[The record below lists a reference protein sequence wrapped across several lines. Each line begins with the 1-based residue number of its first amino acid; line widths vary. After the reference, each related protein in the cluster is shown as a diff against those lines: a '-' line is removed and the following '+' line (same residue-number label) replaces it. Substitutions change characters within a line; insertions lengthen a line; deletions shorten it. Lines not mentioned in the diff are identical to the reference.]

1 MDTNS
6 VPTSSTTPLTST
18 HDEQAVHTS
27 ATKPATGTTVI
38 SWILQGGVIAS
49 SVLIVL
55 GLCLLPTR
63 PGGLSAQRVLAFP
76 HTLSEIWAGL
86 LILRPQAIIVI
97 GLLVLIATPVVR
109 VAVSVV
115 AFALERDRLYVVITL
130 FVLAILV
137 CSFLL
142 GKGGA

>member
-1 MDTNS
+1 MHTNP
-6 VPTSSTTPLTST
+6 VPTHSPTRLTSI
-18 HDEQAVHTS
+18 HDEQTVHAST
-27 ATKPATGTTVI
+27 AKPATGTTVI

-49 SVLIVL
+49 SALIVL
-55 GLCLLPTR
+55 GLCLLPIR
-63 PGGLSAQRVLAFP
+63 PGGLSPQRVLAFP
-76 HTLSEIWAGL
+76 HTFSEIWDGL

-115 AFALERDRLYVVITL
+115 AFALEHDRRYVVITL
-130 FVLAILV
+130 LVLTILI